1 MEGRT
6 CRLRPLR
13 ASDASESINWRNDAQ
28 TRRDALGYA
37 FPVTEAM
44 ERAWYDRAL
53 ADQGGKRVSFA
64 IEDCSDAALIG
75 FVHLTDI
82 DWIARSADFGI
93 TVGRK
98 DRRGKGIGTEA
109 TRLILGYGFDTLNL
123 ERVALRYIE
132 DNRAAARIYEQIGF
146 VVEGR
151 LRSAAFVDGKRYDIV
166 VCGLL
171 RKEWAA
177 SAGSAAVAPAKAS

>member
-1 MEGRT
+1 MEGKT

-13 ASDASESINWRNDAQ
+13 ASDASESIGWRNDAQ

-37 FPVTEAM
+37 FPVTEVM
-44 ERAWYDRAL
+44 ERAWYDRLL
-53 ADQGGKRVSFA
+53 ADQAGKRVSFA
-64 IEDCSDAALIG
+64 IEDAGDAALVG

-82 DWIARSADFGI
+82 DWISRTADFGI
-93 TVGRK
+93 TIGRK
-98 DRRGKGIGTEA
+98 DRRGKGIGAEA
-109 TRLILGYGFDTLNL
+109 TRLILGYAFDTLNL
-123 ERVALRYIE
+123 ERVGLRYIE
-132 DNRAAARIYEQIGF
+132 DNGAAARIYGQIGF

-151 LRSAAFVDGKRYDIV
+151 LRSAAFADGKRHDV
-166 VCGLL
+166 VICGLL